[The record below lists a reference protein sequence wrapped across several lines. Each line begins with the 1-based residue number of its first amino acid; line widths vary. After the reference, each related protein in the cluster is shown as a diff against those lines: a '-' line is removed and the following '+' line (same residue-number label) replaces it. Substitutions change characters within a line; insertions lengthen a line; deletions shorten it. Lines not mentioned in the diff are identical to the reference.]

1 MIVKHF
7 KLSQPEKDRL
17 IRIKAKTGIQN
28 WNVLC
33 RWALCWSLA
42 EPSIPGGVDPLS
54 DSNVEMDWSTFAGEY
69 SEIYEAIIR
78 QRCVN
83 DSLGDDRKN
92 SRKTFQAAFKQG
104 YQSLQHKRCSEKL
117 FRSSQIRS
125 PEGGSIMAIYL
136 DYNASA
142 PIDERVLERMVD
154 VYRSHY
160 GNADSRTHIFGTDAK
175 EIVASARKTLRRS

>member
-42 EPSIPGGVDPLS
+42 ESSIPGGIDPLS

-78 QRCVN
+78 QRCVA
-83 DSLGDDRKN
+83 
-92 SRKTFQAAFKQG
+92 TA
-104 YQSLQHKRCSEKL
+104 
-117 FRSSQIRS
+117 RSSV
-125 PEGGSIMAIYL
+125 
-136 DYNASA
+136 
-142 PIDERVLERMVD
+142 VLPVCRGTVITTIPRWVD
-154 VYRSHY
+154 ST
-160 GNADSRTHIFGTDAK
+160 NPLRTTW
-175 EIVASARKTLRRS
+175 R

>member
-42 EPSIPGGVDPLS
+42 EPSIPGGIDPLS

-69 SEIYEAIIR
+69 SEK
-78 QRCVN
+78 CL
-83 DSLGDDRKN
+83 S
-92 SRKTFQAAFKQG
+92 T
-104 YQSLQHKRCSEKL
+104 
-117 FRSSQIRS
+117 
-125 PEGGSIMAIYL
+125 
-136 DYNASA
+136 
-142 PIDERVLERMVD
+142 
-154 VYRSHY
+154 
-160 GNADSRTHIFGTDAK
+160 
-175 EIVASARKTLRRS
+175 